1 MIYNQPVGG
10 TSNDPYVT
18 GVPGVTPGSI
28 PPAAAIEHPQRE
40 ILAVI
45 EGAGL
50 TPSAADLTQLR
61 QAIQSMIA
69 AGVVGPTDYIVRYT
83 TIGNVVLSGLGT
95 QAGGDWPGAL
105 NDNDPILVRS
115 NTTGTYDGWY
125 NAHAGAW
132 TRCPFADTSAEI
144 KSGFLTQVTE
154 GSTLADTIWMLTT
167 DGVITLGITQLSFVR
182 NDHQHDR
189 RLFPIDASVAGN
201 NLTVTLAADTPID
214 FRSATLSSG
223 AVTTLTNASPLSIT
237 APSGASFG
245 QIAGIKSR
253 IAAVVINDGGI
264 ERPALYNAAG
274 GAHLKEDTLI
284 TSTAIGAGATA
295 ANVFYSVVAVATPS
309 PFRLVGYV
317 ESTQATPGVWAAPL
331 STVQGAGGQP
341 WAVDSSS
348 FLWLSGHNGYGA
360 TNTTIF
366 RFTSILENS
375 GDAFIYSDSAA
386 NGGLITIVKGGLY
399 IAKHEAW
406 PANAGKHG
414 ISRNSTE
421 LTTAI
426 GSIAAANRI
435 AFGGSGAGYPDTVM
449 IAQRLNAGDLIR
461 AHGDA
466 SADLQPTE
474 ARFSLIRV
482 GD

>member
-1 MIYNQPVGG
+1 MKYQQPVGG
-10 TSNDPYVT
+10 AANDPYVT

-45 EGAGL
+45 EGEGL
-50 TPSAADLTQLR
+50 TPDAGDLTQLR
-61 QAIQSMIA
+61 QAILSMIA
-69 AGVVGPTDYIVRYT
+69 AGAVAPTDYIVRYA
-83 TIGNVVLSGLGT
+83 TIGNVNLSGLGT
-95 QAGGDWPGAL
+95 QAGGDWPSAL
-105 NDNDPILVRS
+105 NDSDLILVQS
-115 NTTGTYDGWY
+115 NTAGAENGWY

-132 TRCPFADTSAEI
+132 TRATFADTSAEI

-154 GSTLADTIWMLTT
+154 GSALGDTIWMLTT
-167 DGVITLGITQLSFVR
+167 DGVTTLGTTPLAFVR
-182 NDHQHDR
+182 KDSQR
-189 RLFPIDASVAGN
+189 ELGIFPVDAYIAGN
-201 NLTVTLAADTPID
+201 ALIVTLDAGTPID

-223 AVTTLTNASPLSIT
+223 AVTTLINATELTIT
-237 APSGASFG
+237 APNGASFG
-245 QIAGIKSR
+245 QISGVKSR
-253 IAAVVINDGGI
+253 IALVVINDAGV

-284 TSTAIGAGATA
+284 TSTAISAGSTA
-295 ANVFYSVVAVATPS
+295 ANVFYSPVAVATPS
-309 PFRLVGYV
+309 PFRLAGYV
-317 ESTQATPGVWAAPL
+317 ESIQATAGVWATPL
-331 STVQGAGGQP
+331 GTVQGAGGQP

-348 FLWLSGHNGYGA
+348 FLWLSGHNGYGT

-386 NGGLITIVKGGLY
+386 NGGLITIVNGGLY
-399 IAKHEAW
+399 IAKHESW
-406 PANAGKHG
+406 PANSGKHG

-426 GSIAAANRI
+426 GSIAAVNRI

-449 IAQRLNAGDLIR
+449 IAQRLNAGDMIR

-466 SADLQPTE
+466 STDLQPTE